1 MAVVMRLQRLGDEE
15 LGPEDYDLL
24 LGLDEAVR
32 ATAAPPDV
40 LSMSGALALRSSLG
54 GDGECAICLDPLG
67 EEEGGEAAGGAEGTV
82 LPCG

>member
-67 EEEGGEAAGGAEGTV
+67 EEEGEAGGGAEGTV

>member
-24 LGLDEAVR
+24 LGLDEA
-32 ATAAPPDV
+32 TAAPPDV

-54 GDGECAICLDPLG
+54 GDGECTICLDPLG
-67 EEEGGEAAGGAEGTV
+67 EEEGGEAGGGAEGTV